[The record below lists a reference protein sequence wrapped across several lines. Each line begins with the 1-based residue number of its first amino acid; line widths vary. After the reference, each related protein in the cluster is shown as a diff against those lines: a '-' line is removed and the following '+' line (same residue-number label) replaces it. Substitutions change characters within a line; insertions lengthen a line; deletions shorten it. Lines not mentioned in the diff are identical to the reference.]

1 MRKDGTEDITSGVI
15 AEARGLVEDYVR
27 PELITLKEPGSDV
40 EAPAIL
46 TAGGVAG
53 VPASIFDA
61 YRANPLRRKGTA
73 TLLDLTSLIAHV
85 ERFKDADTLLFATDD
100 RTSPSLTAV
109 LDYHRAGATSDP
121 RFGQH
126 RAKFAFPLSDEWKA
140 WVASNKKPMTMID
153 FAAFLEDRIID
164 VLEANADLPED
175 MSRFVKAIGGNI
187 ASPTKL
193 MEVAVGLKVHEKSN
207 VGETV
212 NLASGEGE
220 ISFVST
226 HTDAAGKPLK
236 VPNLFLIGIPVFKN
250 GPAYRIAAR
259 LRYRK
264 RDGGLSFWYELWR
277 HEPVFDDAF
286 GEAIDRVRAETGL
299 PVLLGSPEA

>member
-1 MRKDGTEDITSGVI
+1 MDDENRTII
-15 AEARGLVEDYVR
+15 ADARTLVEDYIKPALV
-27 PELITLKEPGSDV
+27 TVKEPGTGV
-40 EAPAIL
+40 EAPAML
-46 TAGGVAG
+46 TAGGLQA
-53 VPASIFDA
+53 VPASAFDD
-61 YRANPLRRKGTA
+61 YRANPARRKGTA

-85 ERFKDADTLLFATDD
+85 ERFKDDDTLLFANDD
-100 RTSPSLTAV
+100 RSSPSLVAV
-109 LDYHRAGATSDP
+109 LDYHRAGAEADP

-140 WVASNKKPMTMID
+140 WNGSNKKAMAMIE

-164 VLEANADLPED
+164 VLDDPTDLPED
-175 MSRFVKAIGGNI
+175 MQRFVTAIGGNI

-193 MEVAVGLKVHEKSN
+193 METAVGLKVHEKSN

-226 HTDAAGKPLK
+226 HTDGAGKPLK
-236 VPNLFLIGIPVFKN
+236 VPNLFLVGIPVFKN
-250 GPAYRIAAR
+250 GPAYRIAVR

-264 RDGGLSFWYELWR
+264 RDGGLTFWYELWR
-277 HEPVFDDAF
+277 QEPVFDHAF
-286 GEAIDRVRAETGL
+286 GEALERVRTETGL
-299 PVLLGSPEA
+299 SVLLGTPEA

>member
-1 MRKDGTEDITSGVI
+1 MDDTNNNGVI
-15 AEARGLVEDYVR
+15 AEARTLVEDYVK
-27 PELITLKEPGSDV
+27 PELVTVKEPITGV
-40 EAPAIL
+40 EAPAML
-46 TAGGVAG
+46 TAGGLQPVRST
-53 VPASIFDA
+53 VFDD
-61 YRANPLRRKGTA
+61 YRATPTRRRGTA
-73 TLLDLTSLIAHV
+73 SFLDLTSLIAHV
-85 ERFKDADTLLFATDD
+85 SRFKDDDTVLFANDD
-100 RTSPSLTAV
+100 RARPSLTAV
-109 LDYHRAGATSDP
+109 LDYHRAGADAEP

-126 RAKFAFPLSDEWKA
+126 RANFTFPVSDEWKA
-140 WVASNKKPMTMID
+140 WTTGNAKPMSMLD

-164 VLEANADLPED
+164 VLDGGDDLPEE
-175 MSRFVKAIGGNI
+175 MQRFVKAIGGNI

-226 HTDAAGKPLK
+226 HTDATGKPLK

-264 RDGGLSFWYELWR
+264 RDGGLTFWYELWR
-277 HEPVFDDAF
+277 HEAVFDHAF
-286 GEAIDRVRAETGL
+286 GEALERVRKETGL
-299 PVLLGSPEA
+299 PVLLGTPES

>member
-1 MRKDGTEDITSGVI
+1 MEVENNIIS
-15 AEARGLVEDYVR
+15 EARSLIEEYIR
-27 PELITLKEPGSDV
+27 PEIETFKEPGTGV
-40 EAPAIL
+40 EAPVVL
-46 TAGGVAG
+46 GKAGAHVL
-53 VPASIFDA
+53 PASMFDD
-61 YRANPLRRKGTA
+61 YRTRPIRRKGTA

-85 ERFKDADTLLFATDD
+85 ERFKDADTLLFAQDN
-100 RTSPSLTAV
+100 RQSPSLTAV
-109 LDYHRAGATSDP
+109 LDYHKAGADADP
-121 RFGQH
+121 RFGEH

-140 WVASNKKPMTMID
+140 WVGGDKKPMSMVD

-164 VLEANADLPED
+164 VLDDPTDLPDD
-175 MSRFVKAIGGNI
+175 MQRFVKAIGGNI

-193 MEVAVGLKVHEKSN
+193 MEIAVGLKVHEKSN

-226 HTDAAGKPLK
+226 HTDGAGKPLK

-250 GPAYRIAAR
+250 DIAYRIAVR

-264 RDGGLSFWYELWR
+264 RDGGLLFWYELWR
-277 HEPVFDDAF
+277 QEPVFDHAF
-286 GEAIDRVRAETGL
+286 GEALDRVRKETGL
-299 PVLLGSPEA
+299 SVLLGSPEA

>member
-1 MRKDGTEDITSGVI
+1 MEIENNGVI
-15 AEARGLVEDYVR
+15 AEARSLVEDYVR
-27 PELITLKEPGSDV
+27 PEFTTVKEPITGV

-46 TAGGVAG
+46 TRAGIQA
-53 VPASIFDA
+53 VPATLFDD
-61 YRANPLRRKGTA
+61 YRATPSRRRGTA

-85 ERFKDADTLLFATDD
+85 ERFKDDDTILFATDN
-100 RTSPSLTAV
+100 RETPSLTAV
-109 LDYHRAGATSDP
+109 LDYHRKGADADP

-126 RAKFAFPLSDEWKA
+126 RARFAFPLSDEWKA
-140 WVASNKKPMTMID
+140 WIATNKKPMAMIE

-164 VLEANADLPED
+164 VLDDAGDLPED
-175 MSRFVKAIGGNI
+175 MQRFVKAIGGNI

-193 MEVAVGLKVHEKSN
+193 MEVAVGLKIHEKSN

-212 NLASGEGE
+212 NLATGEGE

-226 HTDAAGKPLK
+226 HTDASGKPLK

-250 GPAYRIAAR
+250 GPAYRLAAR

-264 RDGGLSFWYELWR
+264 REGGLLFWYELWR
-277 HEPVFDDAF
+277 HEPVFDHAF
-286 GEAIDRVRAETGL
+286 GEALERVRTETGL

>member
-1 MRKDGTEDITSGVI
+1 MDTEAQGVVS
-15 AEARGLVEDYVR
+15 EARSLVEDYIK
-27 PELITLKEPGSDV
+27 PEVTTIKDPLTGV
-40 EAPAIL
+40 EAPVAI
-46 TAGGVAG
+46 TAGGVQSI
-53 VPASIFDA
+53 PASVFA
-61 YRANPLRRKGTA
+61 EYRQVPTRRQGTA
-73 TLLDLTSLIAHV
+73 TLLDLDSLIAHV
-85 ERFKDADTLLFATDD
+85 ERFKDDDTVLFATDD
-100 RTSPSLTAV
+100 RAKPSLTAV
-109 LDYHRAGATSDP
+109 LDYHRKGAASDP

-126 RAKFAFPLSDEWKA
+126 RARFAFPLSDEWQA
-140 WVASNKKPMTMID
+140 WLASNKKPMSMID

-164 VLEANADLPED
+164 VLDDAGDLPED
-175 MSRFVKAIGGNI
+175 MQRFVSAIGGNI

-226 HTDAAGKPLK
+226 HTDASGKPLK

-264 RDGGLSFWYELWR
+264 RDGGLTFWYELWR
-277 HEPVFDDAF
+277 HEPVFDHAF
-286 GEAIDRVRAETGL
+286 GEALGRVRDETKL

>member
-1 MRKDGTEDITSGVI
+1 MDTDTNGIVS
-15 AEARGLVEDYVR
+15 EARTLVEDYIK
-27 PELITLKEPGSDV
+27 PELVTIKEPGTGV
-40 EAPAIL
+40 EAPAML
-46 TAGGVAG
+46 TAGGLLS
-53 VPASIFDA
+53 VPVNTFDD
-61 YRANPLRRKGTA
+61 YRAAPARRKGTA
-73 TLLDLTSLIAHV
+73 TLLDLTSLVAHV
-85 ERFKDADTLLFATDD
+85 ERFKDNDTLLFANDD
-100 RTSPSLTAV
+100 RSNPSLTAV
-109 LDYHRAGATSDP
+109 LDYHRAGANAEP

-140 WVASNKKPMTMID
+140 WNSANKKPMSMIE

-164 VLEANADLPED
+164 VLDDAGDLPED
-175 MSRFVKAIGGNI
+175 MQRFVTAIGGNI
-187 ASPTKL
+187 ATPTKL
-193 MEVAVGLKVHEKSN
+193 METAVGLKVHEKSN

-226 HTDAAGKPLK
+226 HTDGAGKPLK

-250 GPAYRIAAR
+250 GPAYRIAVR

-277 HEPVFDDAF
+277 QEPVFDHAF
-286 GEAIDRVRAETGL
+286 GEALDRVRTETGL
-299 PVLLGSPEA
+299 PVLLGTPEA

>member
-1 MRKDGTEDITSGVI
+1 METENNGLI
-15 AEARGLVEDYVR
+15 ADARALVEEYIK
-27 PELITLKEPGSDV
+27 PELVTIKEPVTGV
-40 EAPAIL
+40 EAPAML
-46 TAGGVAG
+46 TAGGIQP
-53 VPASIFDA
+53 VPVSAFDE
-61 YRANPLRRKGTA
+61 YRSQPARRKGTA

-85 ERFKDADTLLFATDD
+85 ERFKDEDTLLFANDD
-100 RTSPSLTAV
+100 RDSPSLVAV
-109 LDYHRAGATSDP
+109 LDYHRAGSDADP

-126 RAKFAFPLSDEWKA
+126 RARFSFPLSDEWKA
-140 WVASNKKPMTMID
+140 WTASNKKQMSMIE

-164 VLEANADLPED
+164 VLDDTSEMPDD
-175 MSRFVKAIGGNI
+175 MKRFVSAIGGNI

-193 MEVAVGLKVHEKSN
+193 METAVGLKVHEKSN

-226 HTDAAGKPLK
+226 HTDGAGKPLK

-250 GPAYRIAAR
+250 DPAYRIAVR

-277 HEPVFDDAF
+277 QEPVFDHAF
-286 GEAIDRVRAETGL
+286 GEALERVRTETGL
-299 PVLLGSPEA
+299 SVLLGTPEA

>member
-1 MRKDGTEDITSGVI
+1 MEIENSTIS
-15 AEARGLVEDYVR
+15 EARSLIEEYIR
-27 PELITLKEPGSDV
+27 PEIEMLKEPITGV
-40 EAPAIL
+40 EAPIVLDKVGAHAL
-46 TAGGVAG
+46 
-53 VPASIFDA
+53 PASAFDA
-61 YRANPLRRKGTA
+61 YRTQPVRRKGTA

-85 ERFKDADTLLFATDD
+85 ERFKDSDTLIFAQDN
-100 RTSPSLTAV
+100 RQAPSLTAV
-109 LDYHRAGATSDP
+109 LDYHKAGAASDP
-121 RFGQH
+121 RFGEH

-140 WVASNKKPMTMID
+140 WVGSDKKPMSMAD

-164 VLEANADLPED
+164 VLDDPSDLPDD
-175 MSRFVKAIGGNI
+175 MQRFVKAIGGNI

-193 MEVAVGLKVHEKSN
+193 MEIAVGLKVHEKSN

-226 HTDAAGKPLK
+226 HTDGSGKPLK

-250 GPAYRIAAR
+250 DASYRIAVR

-264 RDGGLSFWYELWR
+264 RDGGLLFWYELWR
-277 HEPVFDDAF
+277 QEPVFDFAF
-286 GEAIDRVRAETGL
+286 GEALDRVRKETGL